1 MPSSANRLVI
11 ALAQIPAIVG
21 DIAGNRDRLRKARKE
36 AAAFG
41 ADIVMAPELYLSGYP
56 PEDLVLKPAF
66 QEACRAACEELA
78 RDTADG
84 GPATLV
90 GLPWVEDG
98 KLYNAMALLDGGRIE
113 AVRFKVDLPNY
124 GVFDEKRVFAAGPSP
139 GPIVFRGVRVG
150 VPICEDIWGPD
161 PVECILETGGEI
173 LLVPNASPYE
183 RDKLA
188 IRQNIAVARV
198 VESGLPLI
206 YLNMVG
212 GQDELVFDGG
222 SFALNADRSL
232 GAQLPAFRPMV
243 ARTVWERGETGWRC
257 VEGPREVVEEG
268 DEADYAACVMGLRD
282 YVENNRFPGVVLG
295 LSGGVDFGALRGDG
309 GRRAGRGARAR
320 GDAALSLHLERIAL
334 GRGRLR
340 ESARPPLRHR
350 ADRRAG
356 RGRGA
361 RAQARCSPASRA
373 TSPKRTSR
381 AARAA

>member
-1 MPSSANRLVI
+1 MPASVSNRLVI

-90 GLPWVEDG
+90 GLPWVDEDG
-98 KLYNAMALLDGGRIE
+98 KLHNAMALLDGGRIE

-139 GPIVFRGVRVG
+139 GPIVFRGARVG

-173 LLVPNASPYE
+173 LLVGNASPYE

-188 IRQNIAVARV
+188 IRQNVAVARV

-243 ARTVWERGETGWRC
+243 ARTVMGAGRQGLALRRGPARSGRR
-257 VEGPREVVEEG
+257 GGRSG
-268 DEADYAACVMGLRD
+268 LFGLRHGSARLCR
-282 YVENNRFPGVVLG
+282 EQP
-295 LSGGVDFGALRGDG
+295 LS
-309 GRRAGRGARAR
+309 GRRAR
-320 GDAALSLHLERIAL
+320 
-334 GRGRLR
+334 
-340 ESARPPLRHR
+340 PLR
-350 ADRRAG
+350 RRRFRLYAP
-356 RGRGA
+356 RWRSTRWA
-361 RAQARCSPASRA
+361 RSACTR
-373 TSPKRTSR
+373 
-381 AARAA
+381 